1 VSDAGTKVAVEDRLD
16 LLELHA
22 RLARAIDSG
31 DAAGWGALF
40 TTEGVL
46 RTSRGTELRGREE
59 LTRFA
64 AGWFEQHSGRYRH
77 ATWNHTFAG
86 DGEEAAGTCYAA
98 VLRGG
103 EGDVAIEFTSF
114 YRDRFVRRP
123 EGWLL
128 HERDVAID
136 PRQPEGD

>member
-1 VSDAGTKVAVEDRLD
+1 MSGAAAKPAVEDRLD

-31 DAAGWGALF
+31 DAAGWAALF
-40 TTEGVL
+40 TADGVL

-59 LTRFA
+59 LTDFA

-77 ATWNHTFAG
+77 ATWHHTFAAT
-86 DGEEAAGTCYAA
+86 GEEVAGTCYAA
-98 VLRGG
+98 VLRTGG
-103 EGDVAIEFTSF
+103 GDVAIEFTSF
-114 YRDRFVRRP
+114 YRDRFQRGP

-136 PRQPEGD
+136 PRQTEGD